1 MLGSCFSAKKPIA
14 RSGLYRGV
22 RQRRAHGER
31 VLSGFDSVFRVWLF
45 LCCLGVSKLFFPP
58 SGVSVVGRS
67 ARPGA
72 LFSRMVSIALEVTCS
87 LVVWLALYACLCF
100 WNKHRSC
107 EWSCRLVTLL
117 HGVIV
122 TGLSGY
128 AALLD
133 GPWALTH
140 AGAFGVSQRPCHAVC
155 SHLE

>member
-1 MLGSCFSAKKPIA
+1 MLTG
-14 RSGLYRGV
+14 
-22 RQRRAHGER
+22 
-31 VLSGFDSVFRVWLF
+31 SVFWVGLIRCFGFGCFCAVW
-45 LCCLGVSKLFFPP
+45 GVSKLLFPR
-58 SGVSVVGRS
+58 SGVSMAGCS

-72 LFSRMVSIALEVTCS
+72 PFSRMVSIALEVTCS
-87 LVVWLALYACLCF
+87 LVVWLALYASLCF
-100 WNKHRSC
+100 WNKHRSY

-155 SHLE
+155 LHLE